1 MNSELVITTFEA
13 AKILSVD
20 ISTVINWI
28 NAGRIAAYKTPGG
41 HRRIKLSDL
50 REFAEKYSL
59 PQAEEIAKMI
69 ADTGAASVR
78 APLKVLAVD
87 DDAGVLHFVATAVEH
102 IIKNVS
108 VAVASDG
115 LEAGEKIAEFRPDV
129 LILDI
134 KLPGIDGFEVLR
146 RLKKRNMK
154 ILAISAFPSD
164 ETRRKI
170 LAAGADAF
178 LVKPFDIAELKKTIL
193 SLAPEAAWV
202 D

>member
-1 MNSELVITTFEA
+1 MNSERVITTFDA

-28 NAGRIAAYKTPGG
+28 NAGKLAAYKTPGG

-50 REFAEKYSL
+50 RDFAEKYSL
-59 PQAEEIAKMI
+59 PQAEEIVKMI
-69 ADTGAASVR
+69 ADTGASSVR
-78 APLKVLAVD
+78 SPLKVLVVD
-87 DDAGVLHFVATAVEH
+87 DDEGVLHFVATAVEH

-129 LILDI
+129 LILDV

-146 RLKKRNMK
+146 RLKKRSMK

-178 LVKPFDIAELKKTIL
+178 LVKPFNITELKKTIL
-193 SLAPEAAWV
+193 SLNPEAGWV